1 LCVSN
6 PNCFVRNIGGPI
18 SYAQHKNNFLMKTS
32 AIKLTCSESLIRLQ
46 PMKKKNEN
54 VSLNNNKIR
63 PHGIVSDGR
72 VYDGIGE
79 NCGLFGIFGDED
91 AVRKTYFGL
100 YSLQHRGQES
110 AGIASSD
117 GDSIQCYTGMG
128 TVRRVFRSGQDI
140 FEKLSNPIA
149 IGHVRYSTTGT
160 SKVINSQPLLAEYS
174 RGQVAVAHNG
184 NLINAPLLRDE
195 YEAYG
200 SIFKSTS
207 DTEII
212 IHLLAKPTHISKP
225 DPLGHVLNHLQGAF
239 SLLFLYSDR
248 IEAVRDPYGIR
259 PLCIG
264 KTPEGSYVVASET
277 CAFDTIGAEYI
288 REVQPG
294 EIVTLDKDGLHSRFF
309 VPPETIKPAH
319 CIFEHVYFAKQN
331 STLFGENVHQFRKKL
346 GRQLA
351 VENPVDG
358 DVVIPVPDSGTS
370 SAIGYSEQSKIPF
383 DMGMVRSHYVGRTF
397 ISPEQRQRELE
408 VKLKLAI
415 IKEVVN
421 GKRIVVVDDSI
432 VRGTTTR
439 GKIRTLRQA
448 GAKEIHMRV
457 SCPPIRFPC
466 FYGVD
471 FPTKEELLANNRDLE
486 QIREFLEVDSIGYI
500 SLEGMLSCTALPI
513 DHYCTACWS
522 GKYVIPVNTAVN
534 KSSLERYQLRMFDEQ
549 NY

>member
-1 LCVSN
+1 
-6 PNCFVRNIGGPI
+6 
-18 SYAQHKNNFLMKTS
+18 
-32 AIKLTCSESLIRLQ
+32 
-46 PMKKKNEN
+46 
-54 VSLNNNKIR
+54 
-63 PHGIVSDGR
+63 
-72 VYDGIGE
+72 
-79 NCGLFGIFGDED
+79 
-91 AVRKTYFGL
+91 
-100 YSLQHRGQES
+100 
-110 AGIASSD
+110 
-117 GDSIQCYTGMG
+117 MG

-140 FEKLSNPIA
+140 FEKLANPIA

-160 SKVINSQPLLAEYS
+160 SKVVNSQPLLAEYS
-174 RGQVAVAHNG
+174 RGQVAIAHNG
-184 NLINAPLLRDE
+184 NLINASLLRDE

-225 DPLGHVLNHLQGAF
+225 DPLGHVLNHLQGAY
-239 SLLFLYSDR
+239 SLLFLFSDR
-248 IEAVRDPYGIR
+248 IEAARDPYGIR

-264 KTPEGSYVVASET
+264 KIPGGSYVVASET
-277 CAFDTIGAEYI
+277 CAFDTIGAEFI

-309 VPPETIKPAH
+309 VSPEAIKPAH

-331 STLFGENVHQFRKKL
+331 SILFGENVHQFRKKL

-351 VENPVDG
+351 VECPADSE
-358 DVVIPVPDSGTS
+358 VVIPVPDSGTS
-370 SAIGYSEQSKIPF
+370 AAIGYSEQSKIPF
-383 DMGMVRSHYVGRTF
+383 DMGMVRSHYIGRTF

-415 IKEVVN
+415 IREVVN

-439 GKIRTLRQA
+439 GKIRALREA
-448 GAKEIHMRV
+448 GAREIHMRV

-500 SLEGMLSCTALPI
+500 SLEGMLSCTALPT

-522 GKYVIPVNTAVN
+522 GKYVIPVNTAIN
-534 KSSLERYQLRMFDEQ
+534 KFAMERYQLRMFDEHGV
-549 NY
+549 